1 MNNIRSVKTRP
12 CSASCKHKC
21 LVNLSLINIYHMR
34 MRYWTKPLHMR
45 TQFLLQTLDCSQ
57 NGLLMCDNG
66 HRVCRLAFEKIL
78 RINKNKLTLL
88 KRKQLSHGT
97 VTSCGRSPKSTSRQ
111 VLEAINWIE
120 SFASVHGDRM
130 PDSNKVML
138 PYRTEK
144 YSLFRRYREESM
156 DGVSRATFYRVWRD
170 HFSHLKVKAVSL
182 FSSCMNKIT

>member
-1 MNNIRSVKTRP
+1 
-12 CSASCKHKC
+12 
-21 LVNLSLINIYHMR
+21 
-34 MRYWTKPLHMR
+34 
-45 TQFLLQTLDCSQ
+45 
-57 NGLLMCDNG
+57 MCDNG

-97 VTSCGRSPKSTSRQ
+97 VTSCGRGQNSTSRQ

-144 YSLFRRYREESM
+144 YCLFRRYREESI
-156 DGVSRATFYRVWRD
+156 DSVSRMTFYIVWRD
-170 HFSHLKVKAVSL
+170 HFSHLKAKAVSL
-182 FSSCMNKIT
+182 FSSCMNKIMIHLWPIYIFSSHLFKTCMHQNTCTPQICCNKKQSGRDWCEHFYLLISGILKYLGFKNFM